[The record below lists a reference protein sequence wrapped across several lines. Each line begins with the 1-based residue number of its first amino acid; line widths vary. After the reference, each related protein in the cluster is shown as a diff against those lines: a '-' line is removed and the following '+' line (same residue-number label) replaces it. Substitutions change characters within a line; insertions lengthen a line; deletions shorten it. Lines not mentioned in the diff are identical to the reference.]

1 METQELKR
9 KYANKKYA
17 NKCRMNRYKGIKKK
31 KTMLK
36 TLCGSQQTEEN
47 SLRVGNTKPP
57 YLPPEKPVCRSRS
70 YS

>member
-17 NKCRMNRYKGIKKK
+17 NKCRMNRYKGILK
-31 KTMLK
+31 KTTLK

-47 SLRVGNTKPP
+47 SLRGGNTRPP
-57 YLPPEKPVCRSRS
+57 YLSPEKPVCRSRS
-70 YS
+70 SS

>member
-9 KYANKKYA
+9 KYANRKYA
-17 NKCRMNRYKGIKKK
+17 NKCRMNRYKGIKK

-47 SLRVGNTKPP
+47 SLRDGNTKPP
-57 YLPPEKPVCRSRS
+57 YLTPEKAVCRSRS
-70 YS
+70 DS